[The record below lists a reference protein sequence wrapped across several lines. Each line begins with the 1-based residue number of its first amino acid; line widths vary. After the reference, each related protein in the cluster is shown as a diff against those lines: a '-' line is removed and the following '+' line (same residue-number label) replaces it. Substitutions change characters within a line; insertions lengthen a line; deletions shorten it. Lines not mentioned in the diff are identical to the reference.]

1 MLEGLEPSKRTYT
14 CPVIRLRETL
24 DDSDKQIL
32 DAAIADTEKFTANA
46 LMTALE
52 KKGVTLYARAIRL
65 HREKACSCSK
75 A

>member
-14 CPVIRLRETL
+14 CPVVRLRESL
-24 DDSDKQIL
+24 DDADKAIL
-32 DAAIADTEKFTANA
+32 DAAIADTEKFTPNA
-46 LMTALE
+46 LMTALQ

-65 HREKACSCSK
+65 HRQKECQCSK